1 MSPTQALASIL
12 GTGSYVPKKILS
24 NLDLEKMV
32 ETSDE
37 WIRTRT
43 GIRERRMAEPGE
55 LTSDMAVNAARRA
68 LESAKL
74 TPQDL
79 DGIIMATITPD
90 LPWPSCACIVQDKLG
105 ARRAFAM
112 DVSAACS
119 GFIYALSMASA
130 YVHAGLA
137 RRVLVLGADKL
148 TSIVNWKDRNTCVLF
163 GDGASAAVVGL
174 PGEGHDLLSFHLG
187 ADGSAAELLC
197 MPAGGTKLPTS
208 PATLEAGLNYI
219 HMAGKE
225 VFKFAVKV
233 MVDASDAAI
242 AQAGLSHEKIDLFI
256 PHQANI
262 RIIEAAA
269 QRIELPMEKVMV
281 NIDRYGNT
289 SAEAV
294 GIALDE
300 AAHGGRLKPGQHAV
314 LVAFGGGLT
323 WASTVVKW

>member
-1 MSPTQALASIL
+1 MASIL
-12 GTGSYVPKKILS
+12 GTGHYAPKKILT
-24 NLDLEKMV
+24 NQDLEKIV
-32 ETSDE
+32 DTSDE

-43 GIRERRMAEPGE
+43 GIRERHIAERGE
-55 LTSDMAVNAARRA
+55 LTSDMAVGAARQA
-68 LESAKL
+68 MESASVSAE
-74 TPQDL
+74 DL
-79 DGIIMATITPD
+79 DAIIMATITPD
-90 LPWPSCACIVQDKLG
+90 MPWPSCACIVQDKLG
-105 ARRAFAM
+105 AKRAFAM

-119 GFIYALSMASA
+119 GFIYALSMAAA
-130 YVHAGLA
+130 YVHAGMA
-137 RRVLVLGADKL
+137 RRVLVLGGDKL
-148 TSIVNWKDRNTCVLF
+148 TGIVNWKDRNTCVLF
-163 GDGASAAVVGL
+163 GDGAAAAVVGL

-208 PATLEAGLNYI
+208 AATLEAGQNFI

-233 MVDASDAAI
+233 MVDASDEAI
-242 AQAGLSHEKIDLFI
+242 TKAGLRHDQIDLFI

-269 QRIELPMEKVMV
+269 QRIELPMEKVLV

-289 SAEAV
+289 SAAAV

-300 AAHGGRLKPGQHAV
+300 AVRGGRLKPGQHAV

-323 WASTVVKW
+323 WASTVVQW